1 MQDLG
6 KPGAFFTSL
15 PDTQRRQFEA
25 NLELRKRRY
34 VNVSRYLQGA
44 EGILRESQDRILII
58 GDRPGPSAPVDPG
71 FHHTPFYST
80 KHCAGWLNALQVE
93 SQIPEDSLVWINSTD
108 FRGLPLPISIIDV
121 LDPHSIVILGGH
133 ARRWFDTAED
143 WKGYDFV
150 EDVPHPQYWKRFK
163 NKERYPL
170 WEVLAGFVDFD
181 IGEK

>member
-1 MQDLG
+1 MNDLG

-15 PDTQRRQFEA
+15 PLEQQRRFEA

-34 VNVSRYLQGA
+34 TNVSRYLQGV
-44 EGILRESQDRILII
+44 EGLLQESQDRILIV

-80 KHCAGWLNALQVE
+80 KHCSGWLNALQVE
-93 SQIPEDSLVWINSTD
+93 AQIPEESLVWINSTD
-108 FRGLPLPISIIDV
+108 HRGLPLPVGILDA

-133 ARRWFDTAED
+133 ARRWFDQAEA

-150 EDVPHPQYWKRFK
+150 EEVPHPQYWKRFK
-163 NKERYPL
+163 SKERYPL

-181 IGEK
+181 TGEK